1 MIPVLTRAQMRAFD
15 KYAIE
20 TCHVPGIVLMENAG
34 RGAADVIS
42 AMIEAQTKA
51 RGPRPPSPPIEI
63 RLDAG
68 STPIPGVGPM
78 SRRAADDARAAKNRA
93 FPVRHVKAP
102 GQPATYPLD
111 ARVVVVCGAGN
122 NGGDGFVVARHLLS
136 RGADVEVFLVGSSE
150 KVTGESRINHDAYI
164 DLGGTFTELPAGSS
178 LDPLV
183 ASLATADVVV
193 DALFGTGLDR
203 PVHGHLAEVIG
214 AINRAD
220 ARCVALDIPSGLD
233 ADSGAPLG
241 IAVQAD
247 DTVTFGHLKVGLL
260 TPEGARLAGNIHV
273 VDLGVPESPILA
285 QVGHVAEVIRR
296 ETIGSYLIPRET
308 NVHKHQ
314 AGDVLVVAGSA
325 GKVGSSL
332 LTARAAM
339 RAGAGLATICSW
351 PDAIKALESRVVEV
365 MTACIAPDAI
375 ESSLD
380 EALARRTAVAVGPGL
395 GLDEKARRVV
405 DHVVLGWDGLKVVD
419 ADAITH
425 FVGRTELLAKAKGQ
439 CILTP
444 HPGELGRLLGKSG
457 GEIERD
463 RFGAVREAVMRTR
476 AIVVLKGARTIIATP
491 DSRMYISM
499 AGNPA
504 LATAGSGDV
513 LTGII
518 VALACS
524 LSPVRAACA
533 GVLIHAL
540 AGDRWL
546 ARTGSDRGML
556 AGEIATQVPRIIA
569 ALARGLDPL
578 GAAPN
583 DVG

>member
-20 TCHVPGIVLMENAG
+20 SCHVPGIVLMENAG

-42 AMIEAQTKA
+42 AMIEAHRA
-51 RGPRPPSPPIEI
+51 SGASRAVPVEVDAPSGP
-63 RLDAG
+63 
-68 STPIPGVGPM
+68 T
-78 SRRAADDARAAKNRA
+78 SRRAAVAAYAARARA
-93 FPVRHVKAP
+93 FPVRHVKGP

-122 NGGDGFVVARHLLS
+122 NGGDGFVVARHLLA
-136 RGADVEVFLVGSSE
+136 RGAEVQVFLAASSE
-150 KVTGESRINHDAYI
+150 RVTGESRINHDSFI
-164 DLGGTFTELPAGSS
+164 DLGGTLVELPQGSA
-178 LDPLV
+178 LEPLE
-183 ASLATADVVV
+183 TALLRADLVV

-203 PVHGHLAEVIG
+203 PIFGHLAEVIA
-214 AINRAD
+214 AINRSD

-241 IAVQAD
+241 TAVQAD

-273 VDLGVPESPILA
+273 VDLGVPDPPILA
-285 QVGHVAEVIRR
+285 HVGYVAEVIRR
-296 ETIGSYLIPRET
+296 ESIGSYLCPREP

-325 GKVGSSL
+325 GKLGSSL
-332 LTARAAM
+332 LAARAAM
-339 RAGAGLATICSW
+339 RAGAGLVTICSW
-351 PDAIKALESRVVEV
+351 PDAVRALESRVVEV
-365 MTACIAPDAI
+365 MTACLDPDRI
-375 ESSLD
+375 EASLD
-380 EALARRTAVAVGPGL
+380 EALARRTSVAIGPGL
-395 GLDEKARRVV
+395 GLDERARAAV

-419 ADAITH
+419 ADAITL
-425 FVGRTELLAKAKGQ
+425 FVGRAEALAQAKGQ

-444 HPGELGRLLGKSG
+444 HPGELGRLLGRSG
-457 GEIERD
+457 REIEQD
-463 RFGAVREAVMRTR
+463 RFGAVREAVRRTQ

-491 DSRMYISM
+491 DQRIFISM

-513 LTGII
+513 LCGII
-518 VALACS
+518 AALACS
-524 LSPVRAACA
+524 LAPVQAACA
-533 GVLIHAL
+533 GVLIHGL
-540 AGDRWL
+540 AGDQWL

-556 AGEIATQVPRIIA
+556 AREIAEAVPGILA
-569 ALARGLDPL
+569 ALMHGRDPL
-578 GAAPN
+578 ATHA
-583 DVG
+583 